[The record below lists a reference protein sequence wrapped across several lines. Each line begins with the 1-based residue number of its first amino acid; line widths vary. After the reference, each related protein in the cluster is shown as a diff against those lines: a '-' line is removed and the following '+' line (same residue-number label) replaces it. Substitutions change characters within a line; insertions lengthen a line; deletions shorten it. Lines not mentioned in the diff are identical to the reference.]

1 MLSAG
6 AGHDPDEWM
15 RQERR
20 PKAALKED
28 EESLWD
34 RQLRLAPDRLEIA
47 QDRFKTVEAAKNEV
61 ECRRAFLYH
70 SPIFQHEHASML
82 LAGWHCGLLVEHTS
96 VAIVRRR
103 ALVQSLERFTTPP
116 PKKRPAAGPSW
127 SFSVVGYVR
136 DRSEAQTCPLV
147 VCDPAWQVSTAKR
160 QLQLALE
167 QQGLAQKLPAMAVKE
182 KNQEKIEAA
191 EKKVEA
197 AKKEVN
203 ASPAQARPTRCSTS
217 VGGFGN
223 FVAPNTTADRP
234 LFLRKHLLNVHNK
247 AVEALKA
254 KKIRLASLV
263 GCPGTGKT
271 WCGWLVAYTLQQAGR
286 KTLHL
291 TIRNSTVT
299 AIANFKEKKQ
309 YAKVSWNENM
319 LEQVLRESKC
329 QVCIVDVSMDKA
341 EQALDIF
348 IGVRQL
354 IERGEEFAGVKFMG
368 LLSGH
373 GQKTITGKQSNVLN
387 VTQKLVLWSWT
398 DPEVAG
404 LREKMNHHGLK
415 LPPKHAY
422 AVCGGSVRHLFQP
435 HEDEKQIR
443 DAVRGLTQANMAKL
457 LALDLGVDDV
467 DKKHRT
473 GLLSFFPRQGSN
485 EDRES
490 FEEGVSEAQPMPRSD
505 FVIKCI
511 KENEHAEFEQV
522 ARMYR
527 KLLPMNAG
535 AAGTA
540 FELLVHLFWRDAAV
554 QGDTVTLALV
564 SSVGKDRC
572 KKDPS
577 PQTIKV
583 NCENFMP
590 KPDSIEDYDA
600 KGVVCA
606 GLVGY
611 FTPVNPRYPVLDGIL
626 RYKSAGEIE
635 VLAIHISIAA
645 THEHGK
651 LAKPPKLLTSRPG
664 SDKLRLALWDF
675 RKENKSCGWKPNKS
689 EHWKLLHV
697 SCKAF
702 D

>member
-1 MLSAG
+1 MDTQVKL
-6 AGHDPDEWM
+6 
-15 RQERR
+15 
-20 PKAALKED
+20 PKLK
-28 EESLWD
+28 
-34 RQLRLAPDRLEIA
+34 
-47 QDRFKTVEAAKNEV
+47 RFKANE
-61 ECRRAFLYH
+61 
-70 SPIFQHEHASML
+70 ML
-82 LAGWHCGLLVEHTS
+82 
-96 VAIVRRR
+96 
-103 ALVQSLERFTTPP
+103 
-116 PKKRPAAGPSW
+116 
-127 SFSVVGYVR
+127 
-136 DRSEAQTCPLV
+136 D
-147 VCDPAWQVSTAKR
+147 VS
-160 QLQLALE
+160 
-167 QQGLAQKLPAMAVKE
+167 
-182 KNQEKIEAA
+182 
-191 EKKVEA
+191 
-197 AKKEVN
+197 
-203 ASPAQARPTRCSTS
+203 
-217 VGGFGN
+217 GFGN

-234 LFLRKHLLNVHNK
+234 LFLRKHLLNVHTK
-247 AVEALKA
+247 AVKALRVE
-254 KKIRLASLV
+254 KIRLVSLV

-271 WCGWLVAYTLQQAGR
+271 WCGWLVAYTLQKKDT

-291 TIRNSTVT
+291 TIRNNDVT
-299 AIANFKEKKQ
+299 AIADFKEKKQ
-309 YAKVSWNENM
+309 YEDVSWNGHM
-319 LEQVLRESKC
+319 LKRVLRESEC
-329 QVCIVDVSMDKA
+329 QVCIVDVSMNKPDA
-341 EQALDIF
+341 ALDIF
-348 IGVRQL
+348 TGIQQL
-354 IERGEEFAGVKFMG
+354 IERNETEFAGVKFMG

-373 GQKTITGKQSNVLN
+373 GQKTITGKQSNILE

-398 DPEVAG
+398 EGEVAG
-404 LREKMNHHGLK
+404 LREKMNHHGLE
-415 LPPKHAY
+415 PPPEHAY

-443 DAVRGLTQANMAKL
+443 DAVRGLTQADMAKL

-473 GLLSFFPRQGSN
+473 GLLSFFPKKGSN

-490 FEEGVSEAQPMPRSD
+490 FAEGVSAAQPMPRSD

-540 FELLVHLFWRDAAV
+540 FELLVHLFWRDAAA
-554 QGDTVTLALV
+554 QGDRVTLALV

-572 KKDPS
+572 KKDRS
-577 PQTIKV
+577 PQTIEV
-583 NCENFMP
+583 NCKRFMP
-590 KPDSIEDYDA
+590 NPDSIEDYDA

-626 RYKSAGEIE
+626 RYKSAGKIE
-635 VLAIHISIAA
+635 VLAIQISIAA
-645 THEHGK
+645 KHEHGK

-675 RKENKSCGWKPNKS
+675 CKGNKPCVWKPNKS

-702 D
+702 DDRMLQR